1 MNPLLH
7 ILPWALAASGTVL
20 AAFLLARHRT
30 VVLTRR
36 QIQRD
41 LEASNDTLARI
52 RQAMGSAT
60 DAIGIGDFEGNSLYH
75 NRAWVNL
82 FGYTVEELNA
92 IPGQGVL
99 FADEADAKVVYDH
112 IKEGRSWAGEA
123 DIRTKDGRRVPAA
136 IRTDLV
142 MDENGF
148 PVGIFGIFRDITEER
163 QRAIERDRTTKLES
177 VGMAASG
184 IAHDFNNLLTAIV
197 GQVNLAQLDDHL
209 PETVRLRLAEVERV
223 TWRARDLSNQLKTF
237 VKGETPTRRLIEL
250 PALIREAVEFAVQS
264 PAVKARF
271 EIPDTLWSVE
281 ADSSQLL
288 QVINNLAVN
297 AVQAM
302 PQGGRLSVTARNQ
315 AISAAGGMPP
325 RRWVLITVADTGV
338 GIPAENLA
346 KIFEPFFTTK
356 KTGTGLGLATTR
368 SIVTKHGGDLK
379 VDSVMG
385 LGTKITIQLP
395 AAG

>member
-1 MNPLLH
+1 M
-7 ILPWALAASGTVL
+7 ALS
-20 AAFLLARHRT
+20 AFLLARHRHI
-30 VVLTRR
+30 VLMRR
-36 QIQRD
+36 RAQVE

-75 NRAWVNL
+75 NKAWVNL

-112 IKEGRSWAGEA
+112 IKEGRSWSGEA
-123 DIRTKDGRRVPAA
+123 DIKTKDGRRVPAA

-142 MDENGF
+142 MDEGGF

-163 QRAIERDRTTKLES
+163 QRAIEKDRSTKLES

-184 IAHDFNNLLTAIV
+184 IAHDFNNLLTAII
-197 GQVNLAQLDDHL
+197 GQVNLAQMDDHL

-250 PALIREAVEFAVQS
+250 PNLIREAVNFAVQS
-264 PAVKARF
+264 PMVKARF
-271 EIPDTLWSVE
+271 EVPDDLWKVE

-302 PQGGRLSVTARNQ
+302 PQGGQLSVVARNQ
-315 AISAAGGMPP
+315 EFRASEGAPV

-338 GIPAENLA
+338 GIPPENLA

-368 SIVTKHGGDLK
+368 SIISKHGGQLK
-379 VDSVMG
+379 VDSMVG

-395 AAG
+395 AAGSFAL